1 MWCRICHGLYSTS
14 DNVAL
19 SSMKFIC
26 CIFSDKFF
34 NFLILN
40 GQHGYCFR
48 PGNDWMNS
56 QLWHNSVWFSSPY
69 CSLGLQRACREQW
82 LSSVLWFSV
91 YSEVNLQIKQ
101 TLCWSCLDI
110 LNPFLVS
117 TMDIHGSFSNA
128 AKTSAVVLS
137 RPVRRLFSR
146 ASQNRSTFHSALS
159 DRCW

>member
-1 MWCRICHGLYSTS
+1 MACTALLTMWLCLRWSSYAASFLICSSTS
-14 DNVAL
+14 WSWMV
-19 SSMKFIC
+19 SMGIVSEK
-26 CIFSDKFF
+26 
-34 NFLILN
+34 
-40 GQHGYCFR
+40 G

-128 AKTSAVVLS
+128 AKKSAVVLS